1 MFGVTILGNNSALP
15 VFDRH
20 PTAQIITLNDQL
32 LLIDCGEGTQ
42 IQLSRYRV
50 RRSRI
55 NHIFIS
61 HLHGDHYFGITGL
74 ITSFG
79 LMNREAD
86 LHLHAPEP
94 LKQILDLQFAA
105 ADTRLPFT
113 LHFHALK
120 EAGVIVDEDKFSVE
134 CFKVYHRIQCWGF
147 IIREKK
153 KPRRI
158 DKEKIL
164 QHIIPTTF
172 YENLKEGK
180 DYTTETGEVI
190 KNENVTIANSPIK
203 SYAFCSDTIYNETIA
218 DCVKDI
224 TLLYHETTYLKDL
237 EERATSRFHCTT
249 EQAANIALLANA
261 KKLIIGHF
269 SSKYEKLDDFLTETK
284 EVFSNTELAVEGVTF
299 IL

>member
-1 MFGVTILGNNSALP
+1 
-15 VFDRH
+15 
-20 PTAQIITLNDQL
+20 
-32 LLIDCGEGTQ
+32 
-42 IQLSRYRV
+42 
-50 RRSRI
+50 
-55 NHIFIS
+55 
-61 HLHGDHYFGITGL
+61 
-74 ITSFG
+74 
-79 LMNREAD
+79 MNREAD